1 MADNNEKFEKDLQ
14 NQEADIEVDV
24 TNEVVEGIEEQPKKD
39 ETQKEPTDD
48 KQQELP
54 KEEPKKEDRKESEK
68 EKNKEEDKGGVK
80 EETQEK
86 VPEELGKKE
95 NKGTKDEPAGESEGE
110 PEGDKTEDTGDNTD
124 KTKIEDVADEPSNK
138 EKELMAQIEDMEFD
152 KKENET
158 LRQIDNMVNKGN
170 ADLAK
175 HVQELQ
181 SALKEAFKHFNI
193 DESKSLEEL
202 EKQDP
207 TKAVIAKTL
216 IETANQ
222 RYMERVNDINAKITA
237 MEDEAIFARA
247 EKIIKK
253 YNLSPEQLMA
263 AAQTFANIL
272 NEVGVKDLKEDLTAK
287 IKLSVAQAKM
297 DIPDVVEVV
306 QVKEAVKAEE
316 KDVQNDAVKEEAP
329 TVEEEPKAVEEVP
342 PVEEALPAEEKKPD
356 LSEFMEGIEGNAS
369 KASDVNADNVLAK
382 LNALPFKERTKF
394 YKENMDL
401 INEAMKKAR
410 G

>member
-1 MADNNEKFEKDLQ
+1 MADNNEKLEKDLQ
-14 NQEADIEVDV
+14 GQEADIEVDV
-24 TNEVVEGIEEQPKKD
+24 TKDVAEEAEKQPEK
-39 ETQKEPTDD
+39 EEAQKESTDD
-48 KQQELP
+48 EKKESPEEEL
-54 KEEPKKEDRKESEK
+54 KEEKKESEEE
-68 EKNKEEDKGGVK
+68 EKNKEEGK
-80 EETQEK
+80 EEVEEETPEK
-86 VPEELGKKE
+86 TDEKEEKE
-95 NKGTKDEPAGESEGE
+95 IKDEPAEESEG
-110 PEGDKTEDTGDNTD
+110 DKVKDTGDNTD
-124 KTKIEDVADEPSNK
+124 KIEVEDVTDEPSDK

-207 TKAVIAKTL
+207 TKAVIARTL

-297 DIPDVVEVV
+297 DIPDVVEVAKV
-306 QVKEAVKAEE
+306 EEAIKAEE

>member
-1 MADNNEKFEKDLQ
+1 MADNNKKLERDLQ

-24 TNEVVEGIEEQPKKD
+24 TKDVAEEAEKQP
-39 ETQKEPTDD
+39 
-48 KQQELP
+48 
-54 KEEPKKEDRKESEK
+54 EEEARKESTDDEKKDSPEEELKEEGKESEEEEK
-68 EKNKEEDKGGVK
+68 EEVKEEAQEDTLEDSENKEEEV
-80 EETQEK
+80 
-86 VPEELGKKE
+86 
-95 NKGTKDEPAGESEGE
+95 KDEPAEESEG
-110 PEGDKTEDTGDNTD
+110 DKVKDTGDNTD
-124 KTKIEDVADEPSNK
+124 KTDAEDVAGEPSDK

-158 LRQIDNMVNKGN
+158 LRQIDSMVNKGN

-207 TKAVIAKTL
+207 TKAVIARTL

-297 DIPDVVEVV
+297 DIPDVVEVT
-306 QVKEAVKAEE
+306 QVKEAVKVKEQ
-316 KDVQNDAVKEEAP
+316 DVQNSEEVKEEEKKQDEVSA
-329 TVEEEPKAVEEVP
+329 VEERGEVEEVP

>member
-1 MADNNEKFEKDLQ
+1 MADNNEKLEKDLQ

-24 TNEVVEGIEEQPKKD
+24 TKDVAEEAEKQP
-39 ETQKEPTDD
+39 EEEAQKESIDD
-48 KQQELP
+48 EKKESPEEEL
-54 KEEPKKEDRKESEK
+54 KEEKKESEEE
-68 EKNKEEDKGGVK
+68 EKNKEEGKEEVK
-80 EETQEK
+80 EETPEK
-86 VPEELGKKE
+86 IDEKE
-95 NKGTKDEPAGESEGE
+95 IKDEPSEESEG
-110 PEGDKTEDTGDNTD
+110 DKVKDTGDNTD
-124 KTKIEDVADEPSNK
+124 KTEVEDVADEPSDK

-152 KKENET
+152 KKENEI
-158 LRQIDNMVNKGN
+158 LRQIDSMVNKGN

-222 RYMERVNDINAKITA
+222 RYVEKVNDINAKITA

-297 DIPDVVEVV
+297 DIPDAVEVPQV
-306 QVKEAVKAEE
+306 REDVKVKEQ
-316 KDVQNDAVKEEAP
+316 DVQNSNETKEEDSAAGEEPSVKEE
-329 TVEEEPKAVEEVP
+329 KAEEVP

>member
-1 MADNNEKFEKDLQ
+1 MADNNEKLEKDLQ

-24 TNEVVEGIEEQPKKD
+24 TRDVVEEAEKQPEEAQ
-39 ETQKEPTDD
+39 
-48 KQQELP
+48 
-54 KEEPKKEDRKESEK
+54 EEPANKEGKDSPEEEPREGEKESEEEK
-68 EKNKEEDKGGVK
+68 KNKEEVKEEVK
-80 EETQEK
+80 EETPENIDEK
-86 VPEELGKKE
+86 EDKE
-95 NKGTKDEPAGESEGE
+95 AKNEQAEKSEGE
-110 PEGDKTEDTGDNTD
+110 KVKDTGDNTD
-124 KTKIEDVADEPSNK
+124 KTDAEDVAGEPSDK

-158 LRQIDNMVNKGN
+158 LRQIDSMVNKGN

-207 TKAVIAKTL
+207 TKAVIARTL

-297 DIPDVVEVV
+297 DVPDVVEVAKV
-306 QVKEAVKAEE
+306 EEAIEAEE
-316 KDVQNDAVKEEAP
+316 EDVQNSTETIKEEP
-329 TVEEEPKAVEEVP
+329 KTVEEIVEEVP
-342 PVEEALPAEEKKPD
+342 PVEGALPAKEKKPD
-356 LSEFMEGIEGNAS
+356 LSEFMEGIEGNAA
-369 KASDVNADNVLAK
+369 KASDVNTDNVLAK

>member
-1 MADNNEKFEKDLQ
+1 MEMANNNEKQTENLQ
-14 NQEADIEVDV
+14 EQEAVIEVDV
-24 TNEVVEGIEEQPKKD
+24 TSDVAEEEKVEEQPEVEATEEVKEESEVKEEVQEEPADDAEKQEEKVSEEPEQKEEKAEQDEDKD
-39 ETQKEPTDD
+39 NQLDRPADDDKDNSDDEAEVDEPTD
-48 KQQELP
+48 
-54 KEEPKKEDRKESEK
+54 EPSEK
-68 EKNKEEDKGGVK
+68 ER
-80 EETQEK
+80 
-86 VPEELGKKE
+86 
-95 NKGTKDEPAGESEGE
+95 
-110 PEGDKTEDTGDNTD
+110 
-124 KTKIEDVADEPSNK
+124 
-138 EKELMAQIEDMEFD
+138 ELMAQIEDMEFD

-158 LRQIDNMVNKGN
+158 LRQIDNMVSEGN
-170 ADLAK
+170 ADLVK

-181 SALKEAFKHFNI
+181 SALKEAFKHFGI

-207 TKAVIAKTL
+207 TKAAIAKTL

-222 RYMERVNDINAKITA
+222 RYIEKVNDINTKITA

-297 DIPDVVEVV
+297 DIPDVVEVT
-306 QVKEAVKAEE
+306 QVKEDVKVKE
-316 KDVQNDAVKEEAP
+316 DVQNDDAKEEVPPAV
-329 TVEEEPKAVEEVP
+329 VEEEQQQKAVEEEVEK
-342 PVEEALPAEEKKPD
+342 VEEQKPD
-356 LSEFMEGIEGNAS
+356 LSEFMEGIEGSAA

-394 YKENMDL
+394 YKDNMDL
-401 INEAMKKAR
+401 INEAMKNAR
-410 G
+410 GNL

>member
-1 MADNNEKFEKDLQ
+1 MADNNEKLEKDLQ

-24 TNEVVEGIEEQPKKD
+24 TKDIVEEVE
-39 ETQKEPTDD
+39 
-48 KQQELP
+48 KQP
-54 KEEPKKEDRKESEK
+54 KEEAQKESTDDEKKESPEEELKEEEKKESEE
-68 EKNKEEDKGGVK
+68 EKNKEEVKEEVK
-80 EETQEK
+80 EETPEK
-86 VPEELGKKE
+86 TDEKE
-95 NKGTKDEPAGESEGE
+95 IKDEPSEESEG
-110 PEGDKTEDTGDNTD
+110 DKVKDTGDNTD
-124 KTKIEDVADEPSNK
+124 KTEIEDVTDEPLDK

-158 LRQIDNMVNKGN
+158 LRQIDSMVNKGN
-170 ADLAK
+170 ADLAR

-207 TKAVIAKTL
+207 TKAVIARTL

-297 DIPDVVEVV
+297 DIPDVVEVAPV
-306 QVKEAVKAEE
+306 QEEVVKTKET
-316 KDVQNDAVKEEAP
+316 KDVQNSEEVKEEEKKQDEVSV
-329 TVEEEPKAVEEVP
+329 VEEREEVEEQ
-342 PVEEALPAEEKKPD
+342 KPD

>member
-1 MADNNEKFEKDLQ
+1 MEMANNNEEQAKNLQ
-14 NQEADIEVDV
+14 EQEAVIEVDV
-24 TNEVVEGIEEQPKKD
+24 TDEAAQEVVEDDAKVEDVSE
-39 ETQKEPTDD
+39 ETQKSEQEDEKENDSVADD
-48 KQQELP
+48 IQ
-54 KEEPKKEDRKESEK
+54 KEATEDGEVKEDTSDVAEETD
-68 EKNKEEDKGGVK
+68 NKEETADDTEK
-80 EETQEK
+80 EAGSDEQDD
-86 VPEELGKKE
+86 E
-95 NKGTKDEPAGESEGE
+95 NEGDSKSDDTDDSS
-110 PEGDKTEDTGDNTD
+110 DKTEAD
-124 KTKIEDVADEPSNK
+124 DVTDEPSDK

-158 LRQIDNMVNKGN
+158 LRQINNLVSEGN
-170 ADLAK
+170 VDLAK

-207 TKAVIAKTL
+207 TKAAIAKTL

-222 RYMERVNDINAKITA
+222 RYVEKVNDINSKITA

-297 DIPDVVEVV
+297 DVPDVVEVT
-306 QVKEAVKAEE
+306 QVKEEVKVE
-316 KDVQNDAVKEEAP
+316 DVQNEEVKEETPA
-329 TVEEEPKAVEEVP
+329 VEEEKP
-342 PVEEALPAEEKKPD
+342 PVEEEKVEQKPD
-356 LSEFMEGIEGNAS
+356 LSEFMEGIEGSAA
-369 KASDVNADNVLAK
+369 KASDVNTDNVLAK

-401 INEAMKKAR
+401 INEAMKNAR
-410 G
+410 GNL

>member
-1 MADNNEKFEKDLQ
+1 MADNNEKLEKDLQ
-14 NQEADIEVDV
+14 NQEAAIEIDV
-24 TNEVVEGIEEQPKKD
+24 TKDIVEGIEEQPKK
-39 ETQKEPTDD
+39 EEVQKEPTDD
-48 KQQELP
+48 EKKESPEEEL
-54 KEEPKKEDRKESEK
+54 KEEKKESDE
-68 EKNKEEDKGGVK
+68 EKNQEEGKKEVK
-80 EETQEK
+80 EETPEK
-86 VPEELGKKE
+86 TDEKE
-95 NKGTKDEPAGESEGE
+95 IKDEPSEESEG
-110 PEGDKTEDTGDNTD
+110 DKVKDTDDNTD
-124 KTKIEDVADEPSNK
+124 KTEVEDVTDEPSDK

-158 LRQIDNMVNKGN
+158 LRQIDSMVNKGN

-207 TKAVIAKTL
+207 TKAVIARTL

-297 DIPDVVEVV
+297 DIPDVVEAAPVQEEVV
-306 QVKEAVKAEE
+306 ETKET
-316 KDVQNDAVKEEAP
+316 KDVQNSEEVKEEEKKQDEVS
-329 TVEEEPKAVEEVP
+329 TVEEKGE
-342 PVEEALPAEEKKPD
+342 AEEQKPD
-356 LSEFMEGIEGNAS
+356 LSEFMEGVEGNAA
-369 KASDVNADNVLAK
+369 KASDVNTDNVLAK

-410 G
+410 GQV

>member
-1 MADNNEKFEKDLQ
+1 MEMANNNEEQAKNLQ
-14 NQEADIEVDV
+14 EQEAVIEVDV
-24 TNEVVEGIEEQPKKD
+24 TDEAAQEVVEDDAKVEDVSEETEKSEQENEKENDSVADDVQTEVAEDESVEDTEEKKEESEPD
-39 ETQKEPTDD
+39 EQQQESTDEGDSKSDDTDD
-48 KQQELP
+48 
-54 KEEPKKEDRKESEK
+54 S
-68 EKNKEEDKGGVK
+68 
-80 EETQEK
+80 
-86 VPEELGKKE
+86 
-95 NKGTKDEPAGESEGE
+95 A
-110 PEGDKTEDTGDNTD
+110 DKTEAD
-124 KTKIEDVADEPSNK
+124 DVADEPSDK

-152 KKENET
+152 RKENET
-158 LRQIDNMVNKGN
+158 LRQIDNMVNEGN
-170 ADLAK
+170 ANLVK

-181 SALKEAFKHFNI
+181 SALKEAFKHFGI

-207 TKAVIAKTL
+207 TKAAIAKTL

-222 RYMERVNDINAKITA
+222 RYVEKVNDINAKITA

-297 DIPDVVEVV
+297 DVPDVVEVT
-306 QVKEAVKAEE
+306 QVKEEVKVEE
-316 KDVQNDAVKEEAP
+316 DVQNEEVKEEKQAP
-329 TVEEEPKAVEEVP
+329 AVEEEP
-342 PVEEALPAEEKKPD
+342 PVEEKVEEQKPD
-356 LSEFMEGIEGNAS
+356 LSEFMEGIEGSAA
-369 KASDVNADNVLAK
+369 KASDVHADNVLAK

-401 INEAMKKAR
+401 INEAMKNAR
-410 G
+410 GNL

>member
-1 MADNNEKFEKDLQ
+1 MADNNEKLEKDLQ

-24 TNEVVEGIEEQPKKD
+24 TRDVVEEAEKQPEEAQ
-39 ETQKEPTDD
+39 
-48 KQQELP
+48 
-54 KEEPKKEDRKESEK
+54 EEPANKEGKDSPEEEPREGEKESEEEK
-68 EKNKEEDKGGVK
+68 KNKEEVK
-80 EETQEK
+80 EETPENIDEK
-86 VPEELGKKE
+86 EDKE
-95 NKGTKDEPAGESEGE
+95 AKNEQAEKS
-110 PEGDKTEDTGDNTD
+110 EGDKVKDTGDNTD
-124 KTKIEDVADEPSNK
+124 KTEVEDVADEPSDK

-158 LRQIDNMVNKGN
+158 LRQIDSMVNKGN

-207 TKAVIAKTL
+207 TKAVIARTL

-297 DIPDVVEVV
+297 DVPDVVEVAKV
-306 QVKEAVKAEE
+306 EEAIEAEE
-316 KDVQNDAVKEEAP
+316 EDVQNSTETIEEKQK
-329 TVEEEPKAVEEVP
+329 TVEESVEEVP
-342 PVEEALPAEEKKPD
+342 PVEENKPD

>member
-1 MADNNEKFEKDLQ
+1 MADNNEKLEKDLQ

-24 TNEVVEGIEEQPKKD
+24 TRDVVEEAEKQPEEAQ
-39 ETQKEPTDD
+39 
-48 KQQELP
+48 
-54 KEEPKKEDRKESEK
+54 EEPANKEGKDSPEEEPREGEKESEEEK
-68 EKNKEEDKGGVK
+68 KNKEEVKEEVK
-80 EETQEK
+80 EETPENIDEK
-86 VPEELGKKE
+86 EDKE
-95 NKGTKDEPAGESEGE
+95 AKNEQAEKS
-110 PEGDKTEDTGDNTD
+110 EGDKVKDTGDNTD
-124 KTKIEDVADEPSNK
+124 KTEVEDVADEPSDK

-158 LRQIDNMVNKGN
+158 LRQIDSMVNKGN

-207 TKAVIAKTL
+207 TKAVIARTL

-297 DIPDVVEVV
+297 DVPDVVEVAKV
-306 QVKEAVKAEE
+306 EEAIEAEE
-316 KDVQNDAVKEEAP
+316 EDVQNSTETIEEKQK
-329 TVEEEPKAVEEVP
+329 TVEESVEEVP
-342 PVEEALPAEEKKPD
+342 PVEENKPD

>member
-1 MADNNEKFEKDLQ
+1 MADNNEKLEKDLQ

-24 TNEVVEGIEEQPKKD
+24 TKDVTEEAEKQP
-39 ETQKEPTDD
+39 EEEAQKESTDD
-48 KQQELP
+48 KEKESPEEEL
-54 KEEPKKEDRKESEK
+54 KEEKKESEEE
-68 EKNKEEDKGGVK
+68 EKNKEENKEEVK
-80 EETQEK
+80 EETPEK
-86 VPEELGKKE
+86 TDEKEEKE
-95 NKGTKDEPAGESEGE
+95 VKDEPAEESEG
-110 PEGDKTEDTGDNTD
+110 DKVKDTGDNTD
-124 KTKIEDVADEPSNK
+124 KTDVEDVTDEPSDK

-158 LRQIDNMVNKGN
+158 LRQIDSMVNKGN

-207 TKAVIAKTL
+207 TKAVIARTL

-297 DIPDVVEVV
+297 DVPDVVEVAKV
-306 QVKEAVKAEE
+306 EEAIEAEE
-316 KDVQNDAVKEEAP
+316 KDVQNSNETKEEDSA
-329 TVEEEPKAVEEVP
+329 VGKEPKTGEEVAKEIP
-342 PVEEALPAEEKKPD
+342 PAEEKKPD

-369 KASDVNADNVLAK
+369 KASDVNPDNVLAK

>member
-1 MADNNEKFEKDLQ
+1 MADNNEKLEKDLQ

-24 TNEVVEGIEEQPKKD
+24 TKDVAEEVEKQPEKEEVQ
-39 ETQKEPTDD
+39 EEPADD
-48 KQQELP
+48 KE
-54 KEEPKKEDRKESEK
+54 KESPEEELK
-68 EKNKEEDKGGVK
+68 EEKNKEEDKGGSK
-80 EETQEK
+80 EEAQEK

-95 NKGTKDEPAGESEGE
+95 DEGIKDESAGE
-110 PEGDKTEDTGDNTD
+110 PEGDKTENTGDNTD
-124 KTKIEDVADEPSNK
+124 KTKVEDVTDEPSDK

-158 LRQIDNMVNKGN
+158 LRQLDSMVNKGN

-207 TKAVIAKTL
+207 TKAVIARTL

-237 MEDEAIFARA
+237 VEDEAIFARA

-297 DIPDVVEVV
+297 DIPDVVEVAPV
-306 QVKEAVKAEE
+306 QEKVVET
-316 KDVQNDAVKEEAP
+316 KDVQNSNEAKEEDPVA
-329 TVEEEPKAVEEVP
+329 EEEPKAVEKIVEEVP
-342 PVEEALPAEEKKPD
+342 PAEEKKPD

>member
-1 MADNNEKFEKDLQ
+1 MADNNEKLEKDLQ

-24 TNEVVEGIEEQPKKD
+24 TKDVAEEAEKQP
-39 ETQKEPTDD
+39 EEEAQKESTDD
-48 KQQELP
+48 EQKESPEEEL
-54 KEEPKKEDRKESEK
+54 KGEEKKESEEE
-68 EKNKEEDKGGVK
+68 EKNKEEENKEEVK
-80 EETQEK
+80 EETPEK
-86 VPEELGKKE
+86 IDEKE
-95 NKGTKDEPAGESEGE
+95 DKEVKDEPAEESEG
-110 PEGDKTEDTGDNTD
+110 DKVKDTGDNTD
-124 KTKIEDVADEPSNK
+124 KTNAEDVADEPSGK

-158 LRQIDNMVNKGN
+158 LRQIDSMVNKGN

-222 RYMERVNDINAKITA
+222 RYMERVNDINAKIMA

-297 DIPDVVEVV
+297 DIPDVVEVT
-306 QVKEAVKAEE
+306 QVKEGVKAEE
-316 KDVQNDAVKEEAP
+316 KDVQNDAVKEEVP

-342 PVEEALPAEEKKPD
+342 PVEEKKPD

>member
-1 MADNNEKFEKDLQ
+1 MADNNEKLEKDLQ

-24 TNEVVEGIEEQPKKD
+24 TKDVVEEAE
-39 ETQKEPTDD
+39 
-48 KQQELP
+48 KQP
-54 KEEPKKEDRKESEK
+54 KEEETQESIDKENEESPEGELKEEEKKESEEE
-68 EKNKEEDKGGVK
+68 EKNKEEGK
-80 EETQEK
+80 EEVEEETPEK
-86 VPEELGKKE
+86 TDEKE
-95 NKGTKDEPAGESEGE
+95 DKEIKDEPAEESEG
-110 PEGDKTEDTGDNTD
+110 DKVKDTGDNTD
-124 KTKIEDVADEPSNK
+124 KTNAEDVADEPSDK

-158 LRQIDNMVNKGN
+158 LRQIDSMVNKGN
-170 ADLAK
+170 ADLAR

-222 RYMERVNDINAKITA
+222 RYIERVNDINAKITA

-297 DIPDVVEVV
+297 DVPDVVEVAKV
-306 QVKEAVKAEE
+306 EEAIKAEK
-316 KDVQNDAVKEEAP
+316 KDVQNSEEVKEEEKKQDEVS
-329 TVEEEPKAVEEVP
+329 TVEERGEVEEVP
-342 PVEEALPAEEKKPD
+342 PVEEKKPD
-356 LSEFMEGIEGNAS
+356 LSEFMEGIEGNAA
-369 KASDVNADNVLAK
+369 KASDVNTDNVLAK

-410 G
+410 GQV

>member
-1 MADNNEKFEKDLQ
+1 MADNNEKLEKDLQ
-14 NQEADIEVDV
+14 NQEAAIEIDV
-24 TNEVVEGIEEQPKKD
+24 TKDIVEGIEEQPKK
-39 ETQKEPTDD
+39 EEVQKEPTDD
-48 KQQELP
+48 EKKESPEEEL
-54 KEEPKKEDRKESEK
+54 KEEKKESDE
-68 EKNKEEDKGGVK
+68 EKNQEEGKKEVK
-80 EETQEK
+80 EETSEK
-86 VPEELGKKE
+86 TDEKE
-95 NKGTKDEPAGESEGE
+95 IKDEPSEESEG
-110 PEGDKTEDTGDNTD
+110 DKVKDTDDNTD
-124 KTKIEDVADEPSNK
+124 KTEVEDVTDEPSDK

-158 LRQIDNMVNKGN
+158 LRQIDSMVNKGN

-207 TKAVIAKTL
+207 TKAVIARTL
-216 IETANQ
+216 IKTANQ
-222 RYMERVNDINAKITA
+222 RYMERVNDINAKIAA

-297 DIPDVVEVV
+297 DIPDVVEAAPVQEEVV
-306 QVKEAVKAEE
+306 ETKET
-316 KDVQNDAVKEEAP
+316 KDVQNSEEVKEEEKKQDEVS
-329 TVEEEPKAVEEVP
+329 TVEEKGE
-342 PVEEALPAEEKKPD
+342 AEEQKPD
-356 LSEFMEGIEGNAS
+356 LSEFMEGVEGNAA
-369 KASDVNADNVLAK
+369 KASDVNTDNVLAK

-410 G
+410 GQV

>member
-1 MADNNEKFEKDLQ
+1 MEMANNNEEQAKNLQ
-14 NQEADIEVDV
+14 EQEAVIEIDV
-24 TNEVVEGIEEQPKKD
+24 TDEAAQEVVEDDAKVEDVSEETEKSEQENEKEND
-39 ETQKEPTDD
+39 SVADDVQKEVTEDESVED
-48 KQQELP
+48 T
-54 KEEPKKEDRKESEK
+54 EE
-68 EKNKEEDKGGVK
+68 NKEESEPDEQQQESTDEGDTKADDTDDSVDKGEV
-80 EETQEK
+80 
-86 VPEELGKKE
+86 
-95 NKGTKDEPAGESEGE
+95 
-110 PEGDKTEDTGDNTD
+110 
-124 KTKIEDVADEPSNK
+124 EDVADEPSDK

-158 LRQIDNMVNKGN
+158 LRQIDNLVSEGNVN
-170 ADLAK
+170 LAK
-175 HVQELQ
+175 HAQELQ

-207 TKAVIAKTL
+207 TKAAIAKTL

-222 RYMERVNDINAKITA
+222 RYVEKVNDINAKITA

-297 DIPDVVEVV
+297 DVPDVVEVT
-306 QVKEAVKAEE
+306 QVKEEVKVE
-316 KDVQNDAVKEEAP
+316 DVQNEEVKEEKQAP
-329 TVEEEPKAVEEVP
+329 TVEEEP
-342 PVEEALPAEEKKPD
+342 PVEEEKVEEQKPD
-356 LSEFMEGIEGNAS
+356 LSEFMEGIEGSAA

-394 YKENMDL
+394 YRENMDL
-401 INEAMKKAR
+401 INEAMKNAR
-410 G
+410 GNL

>member
-1 MADNNEKFEKDLQ
+1 MADNNEKLEKDLQ
-14 NQEADIEVDV
+14 NQEAAIEIDV
-24 TNEVVEGIEEQPKKD
+24 TKDIVEGIEEQPKK
-39 ETQKEPTDD
+39 EEVQKEPTDD
-48 KQQELP
+48 EKKESPEEEL
-54 KEEPKKEDRKESEK
+54 KEEKKESDE
-68 EKNKEEDKGGVK
+68 EKNQEEGKKEVK
-80 EETQEK
+80 EETSEK
-86 VPEELGKKE
+86 TDEKE
-95 NKGTKDEPAGESEGE
+95 IKDEPSEESEG
-110 PEGDKTEDTGDNTD
+110 DKVKDTDDNTD
-124 KTKIEDVADEPSNK
+124 KTEVEDVTDEPSDK

-158 LRQIDNMVNKGN
+158 LRQIDSMVNKGN

-207 TKAVIAKTL
+207 TKAVIARTL

-222 RYMERVNDINAKITA
+222 RYMERVNDINAKIAA

-297 DIPDVVEVV
+297 DIPDVVEAAPVQEEVV
-306 QVKEAVKAEE
+306 ETKET
-316 KDVQNDAVKEEAP
+316 KDVQNSEEVKEEEKKQDEVS
-329 TVEEEPKAVEEVP
+329 TVEEKGE
-342 PVEEALPAEEKKPD
+342 AEEQKPD
-356 LSEFMEGIEGNAS
+356 LSEFMEGVEGNAA
-369 KASDVNADNVLAK
+369 KASDVNTDNVLAK

-410 G
+410 GQV

>member
-1 MADNNEKFEKDLQ
+1 MEMANNNEEQAKELQ
-14 NQEADIEVDV
+14 EQEAVIEVDV
-24 TNEVVEGIEEQPKKD
+24 TDEAAQEVVEDDAKVEDVSEETEKSEQENEKEND
-39 ETQKEPTDD
+39 SVADDVQKEVTEDGEAKEDTSDVVKETADDTEKEADSDEQNDGNEGDSKSDDTDD
-48 KQQELP
+48 
-54 KEEPKKEDRKESEK
+54 S
-68 EKNKEEDKGGVK
+68 
-80 EETQEK
+80 
-86 VPEELGKKE
+86 
-95 NKGTKDEPAGESEGE
+95 A
-110 PEGDKTEDTGDNTD
+110 DKTEV
-124 KTKIEDVADEPSNK
+124 EDVADEPSDK

-158 LRQIDNMVNKGN
+158 LRQIDNLVSEGNVN
-170 ADLAK
+170 LAK

-207 TKAVIAKTL
+207 TKAAIAKTL

-222 RYMERVNDINAKITA
+222 RYVEKVNDINAKITA

-297 DIPDVVEVV
+297 DVPDVVEVT
-306 QVKEAVKAEE
+306 QVKEEVKVKE
-316 KDVQNDAVKEEAP
+316 DVQNEEVKEEKQAP
-329 TVEEEPKAVEEVP
+329 AVEEEP
-342 PVEEALPAEEKKPD
+342 PVEEKVEEQKPD
-356 LSEFMEGIEGNAS
+356 LSEFMEGIEGSAA

-401 INEAMKKAR
+401 INEAMKNAR
-410 G
+410 GNL

>member
-1 MADNNEKFEKDLQ
+1 MADNNEKLEKDLQ

-24 TNEVVEGIEEQPKKD
+24 TNDIAEEAEKQP
-39 ETQKEPTDD
+39 E
-48 KQQELP
+48 
-54 KEEPKKEDRKESEK
+54 KEEVQEEHADNKEKESPEEELKEEEKESEE
-68 EKNKEEDKGGVK
+68 EKNKEEGKEEVK
-80 EETQEK
+80 EETPEK
-86 VPEELGKKE
+86 TDEKEEKE
-95 NKGTKDEPAGESEGE
+95 VKDEPAEESEG
-110 PEGDKTEDTGDNTD
+110 DKVKDTGDNTD
-124 KTKIEDVADEPSNK
+124 KNEVEDVADEPSDK

-158 LRQIDNMVNKGN
+158 LRQIDSMVNKGN

-207 TKAVIAKTL
+207 TKAVIARTL

-222 RYMERVNDINAKITA
+222 RYMERVNDMNAKITA

-297 DIPDVVEVV
+297 DVPDVVEVAKV
-306 QVKEAVKAEE
+306 EEAIEAEE
-316 KDVQNDAVKEEAP
+316 EDVQNSTETIEEKQK
-329 TVEEEPKAVEEVP
+329 TVEESVEEVP

>member
-1 MADNNEKFEKDLQ
+1 MTDNNEKLEKDLQ
-14 NQEADIEVDV
+14 NQETDIEVDV
-24 TNEVVEGIEEQPKKD
+24 TKDVAEEAEKRP
-39 ETQKEPTDD
+39 EEEAQKESTDD
-48 KQQELP
+48 EKKESPEEEL
-54 KEEPKKEDRKESEK
+54 KEEEKKESEEEK
-68 EKNKEEDKGGVK
+68 KNKEEGQEEIK
-80 EETQEK
+80 EETLEK
-86 VPEELGKKE
+86 TDEKE
-95 NKGTKDEPAGESEGE
+95 DKEVKDEPAEESEG
-110 PEGDKTEDTGDNTD
+110 DKVKDTGDNTD
-124 KTKIEDVADEPSNK
+124 KNEVEDVADEPSDK

-158 LRQIDNMVNKGN
+158 LRQIDSMVNKGN

-216 IETANQ
+216 IEAANQ
-222 RYMERVNDINAKITA
+222 RYMERVNDINSKITA

-297 DIPDVVEVV
+297 DIPDVVEVAPAQEEV
-306 QVKEAVKAEE
+306 VETKET
-316 KDVQNDAVKEEAP
+316 KDVQNSEEVKEEEKKQDE
-329 TVEEEPKAVEEVP
+329 VSAVEEKGEI
-342 PVEEALPAEEKKPD
+342 EEQKPD

-382 LNALPFKERTKF
+382 LNALPFKKRTRF

>member
-1 MADNNEKFEKDLQ
+1 MADNNEKLEKDLQ

-24 TNEVVEGIEEQPKKD
+24 TRDVVEEAEKQPEEAQ
-39 ETQKEPTDD
+39 
-48 KQQELP
+48 
-54 KEEPKKEDRKESEK
+54 EEPANKEGKDSPEEEPREGEKESEEEK
-68 EKNKEEDKGGVK
+68 KNKEEVKEEVK
-80 EETQEK
+80 EETPENIDEK
-86 VPEELGKKE
+86 EDKE
-95 NKGTKDEPAGESEGE
+95 AKNEQAEKS
-110 PEGDKTEDTGDNTD
+110 EGDKVKDTGDNTD
-124 KTKIEDVADEPSNK
+124 KTEVEDVTDEPSDK

-158 LRQIDNMVNKGN
+158 LRQIDSMVNKGN

-207 TKAVIAKTL
+207 TKAVIARTL

-297 DIPDVVEVV
+297 DVPDVVEVAPV
-306 QVKEAVKAEE
+306 QEEVVETKET
-316 KDVQNDAVKEEAP
+316 KDVQNSTETIEEKQK
-329 TVEEEPKAVEEVP
+329 TVEESVEEVP